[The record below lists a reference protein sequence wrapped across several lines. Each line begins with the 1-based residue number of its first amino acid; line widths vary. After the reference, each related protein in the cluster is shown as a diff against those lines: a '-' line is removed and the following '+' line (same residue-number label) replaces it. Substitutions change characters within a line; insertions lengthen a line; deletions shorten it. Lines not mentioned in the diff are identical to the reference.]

1 MLKKTIKFKDYEGKD
16 TEVVAYFNF
25 EPQEIMDLNLEFEK
39 EGGLIGR
46 LNTLM
51 EEKIN
56 GEPPRK
62 PIVDFVS
69 MMVEKSFGVRPKDDP
84 TLFLKEDEDGRPYSR
99 RFKQSLAY
107 KTFVWALLTGEEP
120 LDEFTKGIMPPM
132 PEGFKDEDAEKAIKE
147 QAPALYEITS
157 KA

>member
-1 MLKKTIKFKDYEGKD
+1 MLKKVIKFKDYDGKD
-16 TEVVAYFNF
+16 TEVTAYFNF
-25 EPQEIMDLNLEFEK
+25 EPQEIIDLNLEYEK

-46 LNTLM
+46 LNALL

-84 TLFLKEDEDGRPYSR
+84 TLFLKEDEEGRPYSR

-120 LDEFTKGIMPPM
+120 LDEFTKGIMPSI
-132 PEGFKDEDAEKAIKE
+132 PEGFKDEDAVKAIKE
-147 QAPALYEITS
+147 QAPALYEFTS